1 MTTADRAPRVGDL
14 LSLADHRAP
23 VVVTATDDAGAT
35 LRYTDGGREFRIPA
49 RQFRSDAYEYVA
61 GTVL

>member
-14 LSLADHRAP
+14 LSLGDHRPP

-35 LRYTDGGREFRIPA
+35 LRYTDGGREFRIPT
-49 RQFRSDAYEYVA
+49 RQLRGDAFEYVNGGA
-61 GTVL
+61 P